1 MEEPLSARVFS
12 VKAHMRLLAFALLI
26 GSFEAHAQTSEAPK
40 RAAVVIDNLDFESGA
55 AVIRPKTG
63 AESKPA
69 GSAPTGTLLSTST
82 GRPALDKM
90 VEEAARRYG
99 LDPNLLI
106 SVMHQESGFNERAVS
121 VKGARGLMQLIPA
134 TARRFGVKN
143 VFDPQENIQAGAQ
156 YLRFLMDLFG
166 GDLQLALAGYNA
178 GEGAVIRYG
187 YRLPP
192 YHETRNYVGAILSR
206 YRPSAVQSSGDPR
219 LSAMASGGEVSVIP
233 KATVFLTSNGR
244 LVFSNNY

>member
-12 VKAHMRLLAFALLI
+12 VKAHMRLLAFALLTLLI
-26 GSFEAHAQTSEAPK
+26 GSFEANAQTSEAPK

-69 GSAPTGTLLSTST
+69 ETLLSTST

-90 VEEAARRYG
+90 VEEAAQRYG

-166 GDLQLALAGYNA
+166 GDLKLALAGYNA
-178 GEGAVIRYG
+178 GEGAVIRHG

-192 YHETRNYVGAILSR
+192 YQETRNYVGAILSR
-206 YRPSAVQSSGDPR
+206 YQPPSVPSSSD
-219 LSAMASGGEVSVIP
+219 LQLNAMASGGEVSVIP